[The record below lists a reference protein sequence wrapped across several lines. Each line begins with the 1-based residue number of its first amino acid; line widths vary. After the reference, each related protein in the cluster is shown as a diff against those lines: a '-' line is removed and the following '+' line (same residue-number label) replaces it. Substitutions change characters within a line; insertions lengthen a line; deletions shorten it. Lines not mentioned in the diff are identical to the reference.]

1 MQARTPH
8 TRVHTHARARRFQQT
23 SDTQARSWKTPTCL
37 FHLRSLTK
45 PQSPAPM
52 GEMCQQKGTCEGAP
66 ALCEIVKCL
75 TGPRHVFGNPIN
87 TPGPFECLLAP
98 RNTLFLGRRS
108 ELLSLAADSFR
119 PRFFVNVSKTGG
131 SFQHEHPVG
140 AELHTANAGE
150 GTCVTHLHRLR

>member
-1 MQARTPH
+1 MAALQPRPPPPRHPLLGTGAGARARTRACRHARH
-8 TRVHTHARARRFQQT
+8 TRACTHGRARRFQQT

-87 TPGPFECLLAP
+87 TPGPFECL
-98 RNTLFLGRRS
+98 
-108 ELLSLAADSFR
+108 
-119 PRFFVNVSKTGG
+119 
-131 SFQHEHPVG
+131 
-140 AELHTANAGE
+140 
-150 GTCVTHLHRLR
+150 